1 MSIGEMISL
10 YQNKE
15 LKIRPEFQRFFR
27 WTPGQKSRFVES
39 LLLGIPIPPI
49 FVSQDD
55 KGKWDVIDG
64 LQRLSTILQLTGDLL
79 KEDDQKH
86 EPLVLTTTNYL
97 PSLNGKKWTTD
108 PAGGVD
114 ELSESAKLLIKRS
127 RLDLKIVLNS
137 SGPLSKFEL
146 FDRLNTGG
154 SSATDQEVRNCI
166 LIMVDKVF
174 FEWFSE
180 LGKDENYKACL
191 PLTERQL
198 QEQYDLE
205 LAARFLAF
213 RDLNIEE
220 IQKITDLGS
229 FVTRRTVQ
237 LAQSPTFNRDE
248 ARHAFLKTFEILAT
262 ALGED
267 SFRKYDNAKS
277 KVTGAPLISVFET
290 IALGVGYNCL
300 ASNFDVSS
308 ERLKQ
313 VHREIWQD
321 PDFTSHTGSGIR
333 STSRLPVTIPLGRK
347 LFEP

>member
-1 MSIGEMISL
+1 MISL
-10 YQNKE
+10 YQRKE

-27 WTPGQKSRFVES
+27 WTPGQKSRFIES

-79 KEDDQKH
+79 KEDDTPH
-86 EPLVLTTTNYL
+86 APLILTTTNYL
-97 PSLNGKKWTTD
+97 PSLDGKRWATD
-108 PAGGVD
+108 PAGGPD

-166 LIMVDKVF
+166 LIMVDKTF
-174 FEWFSE
+174 FDWFFE

-213 RDLNIEE
+213 RDLDVVE

-229 FVTRRTVQ
+229 FLTRRSVQ
-237 LAQSPTFNRDE
+237 LAQSPNFDRAKELE
-248 ARHAFLKTFEILAT
+248 AFRKTFKILAEI
-262 ALGED
+262 LGED
-267 SFRKYDNAKS
+267 SFRKFDIAKA

-290 IALGVGYNCL
+290 MALGIGFNCL
-300 ASNFDVSS
+300 KPNFTITP
-308 ERLKQ
+308 EQLRQ
-313 VHREIWQD
+313 VHREIWKN

-333 STSRLPVTIPLGRK
+333 STSRLPVTIPLGRG